1 MDCAL
6 PFIKMHG
13 LGNDCV
19 IVDGRG
25 ASACPVGTNE
35 ARIIADRHTGVGCDQ
50 VIVLDAAY
58 APGADVFMA
67 IFNADGSEVG
77 ACGNAARCV
86 AHIMMDEMGTDS
98 VIVETRAEV
107 LKGHREGS
115 LTAVDMG
122 PAMLDWHDI
131 PLSEE
136 TDTLHLPIELGPLSD
151 PAGTSMG
158 NPHMT
163 FFVDDISQISMEELG
178 PQLEVHPLFP
188 EKTNVGVAQVI
199 SKDRVRLRVWERG
212 AGLTQACGSGACAGG
227 VSAVRRG
234 HTDRT
239 MTLELDGGE
248 LQIYWQESDGHVI
261 MTGPTASVFSG
272 RLDPDLLSP
281 T

>member
-6 PFIKMHG
+6 SFTKMHG
-13 LGNDCV
+13 LGNDFV

-25 ASACPVGTNE
+25 ASCPVGSDE
-35 ARIIADRHTGVGCDQ
+35 ARLIADRHTGVGCDQ

-86 AHIMMDEMGTDS
+86 AQIMMGELGNED

-107 LKGHREGS
+107 LKAHRDG
-115 LTAVDMG
+115 TMIAVDMG

-131 PLSEE
+131 PLQED
-136 TDTLHLPIELGPLSD
+136 TDTLHLPIDLGPLSD

-163 FFVDDISQISMEELG
+163 FFVDDLSAIAMEELG
-178 PQLEVHPLFP
+178 PQLEVHPLYP
-188 EKTNVGVAQVI
+188 EKANVGVAQVLNRGRL
-199 SKDRVRLRVWERG
+199 KLRVWERG
-212 AGLTQACGSGACAGG
+212 AGLTMACGTGACAAA
-227 VSAVRRG
+227 VSAVRREL
-234 HTDRT
+234 TDRS
-239 MTLELDGGE
+239 MTVELDGGD
-248 LQIYWQESDGHVI
+248 LQITWQESDGHVI
-261 MTGPTASVFSG
+261 MTGPTATVFAG
-272 RLDPDLLSP
+272 QLNPELLSP
-281 T
+281 S